1 MFLRPSH
8 SLNAR
13 IRALL
18 GTRSFASSR
27 DEIGP
32 RGHVVPVL
40 DRIRRRT
47 LHRGISFL
55 ATRTAKLFV
64 VVQRVMLKVSLL
76 RARCAS
82 SFTRDDRVFSLRK
95 KTSNISPLGFYPES
109 DLLLCVS
116 FIRNTSFSGSFC
128 LLAKRRTLTVR
139 EKRCFL
145 LLFLVI
151 RRSVCE

>member
-95 KTSNISPLGFYPES
+95 KRQTFPRW
-109 DLLLCVS
+109 D
-116 FIRNTSFSGSFC
+116 FIRNLIWCCVCLSFGTHHSPGLSVFSPNNAFFRLFEKSAVFC
-128 LLAKRRTLTVR
+128 
-139 EKRCFL
+139 CF
-145 LLFLVI
+145 FL
-151 RRSVCE
+151 